1 MVARASTI
9 ENWIERGIEKGA
21 THLVTFC
28 DVCDWEDY
36 PVYCSSV
43 EEARRLYGASGQDD
57 QKVEGVYNL
66 NGDIKKQLAMRDCFE
81 F

>member
-1 MVARASTI
+1 MVARVSTI
-9 ENWIERGIEKGA
+9 ESWIERGIEKGA

-28 DVCDWEDY
+28 DVSDFEDY
-36 PVYCSSV
+36 PVYCNSA
-43 EEARRLYGASGQDD
+43 EEARRLHSTSGQDD

-66 NGDIKKQLAMRDCFE
+66 NGDIKEQLAKRRCFE